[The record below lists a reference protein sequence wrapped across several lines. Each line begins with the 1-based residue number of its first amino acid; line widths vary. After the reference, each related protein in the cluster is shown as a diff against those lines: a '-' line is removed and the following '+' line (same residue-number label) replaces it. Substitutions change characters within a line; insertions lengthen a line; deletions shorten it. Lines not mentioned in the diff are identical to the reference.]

1 MVPAPICLAALL
13 PDAAPP
19 AWTVIPFAL
28 LLLSIALLPLLA
40 PKWWHHR
47 SSQALVSAGF
57 GVPAIAIVIWL
68 DPAALGHATLEY
80 LAFVALLGSLFTIS
94 GGIRLAGRLAG
105 TPGANT
111 ALLAFGAVLAN
122 LVGTTGAAMLLIR
135 PFLRANE
142 SRRQRTH
149 LVVFFILVVA
159 NCGGCLTPLGDPPL
173 FLGFLRG
180 VPFEWTL
187 RLWPQWLTI
196 CSGLLVLFRI
206 VDGAIQRREQAAD
219 SKDAKVAAGAGGTGH
234 PVEPLRL
241 EGRGNLVLL
250 AAVAVVVLLSGAVV
264 NPRFG
269 ETAALLS
276 QAFVLLGLAGLSLR
290 LTPAGLRTANGF
302 SWGPLAEV
310 AILFAAI
317 FVAMVPA
324 LALLRVKGAEAGIAL
339 PWQLF
344 WGTGALSAFLDN
356 APTYLAFVAAAQH
369 LPDEVVGTSH
379 AALEAIACGA
389 VFFGA
394 MTYIGNG
401 PNFMVKAIAEETGVR
416 MPSFFGYLGWSVML
430 LGPLLLLTTFLF
442 FA

>member
-1 MVPAPICLAALL
+1 MLTVPLVSLL
-13 PDAAPP
+13 PDEAPP
-19 AWTVIPFAL
+19 AWTIVPFAL

-57 GVPAIAIVIWL
+57 GLPAVAIVLWL
-68 DPAALGHATLEY
+68 DPGALGHAALEY

-94 GGIRLAGRLAG
+94 GGVRLAGRLAG

-111 ALLAFGAVLAN
+111 ALLTLGAVLAN

-135 PFLRANE
+135 PFLHANAA
-142 SRRQRTH
+142 RQRRTH

-187 RLWPQWLTI
+187 RLWPQWLAV
-196 CSGLLVLFRI
+196 CSTLLVLFRV
-206 VDGAIQRREQAAD
+206 VDGVMARREP
-219 SKDAKVAAGAGGTGH
+219 AGAPAGRGADAG
-234 PVEPLRL
+234 VGAGDEPLRL
-241 EGRGNLVLL
+241 EGKGNLLLL
-250 AAVAVVVLLSGAVV
+250 AAVALVVLLSGAVV

-269 ETAALLS
+269 ETATLLAQAVALF
-276 QAFVLLGLAGLSLR
+276 ALAGASLR
-290 LTPAGLRTANGF
+290 LTPPGLRARNGF
-302 SWGPLAEV
+302 TWGPLAEV

-317 FVAMVPA
+317 FAAMVPA
-324 LALLRVKGAEAGIAL
+324 LALLRVEGAAAGISA

-344 WGTGALSAFLDN
+344 WGTGTLSAFLDN

-401 PNFMVKAIAEETGVR
+401 PNFMVKAIAEESGVR
-416 MPSFFGYLGWSVML
+416 MPTFFGYLGWSAAL
-430 LGPLLLLTTFLF
+430 LGPLLLAVTLVW